1 MIKFPKDKKVKPT
14 GQSEVHQPVVG
25 EAGFR
30 EADPRALAQ
39 PFAPMVEQRP
49 TADLIVNARNART
62 HSARQVEQIAASIL
76 KFGFIVPIVV
86 NDKSVVLAGH
96 GRLRAAQQ
104 LGLKEVPTIVVK
116 HLTEELQRAFM
127 LADNRLAELAG
138 WDEELLRVE
147 LQELSLAIDFEFE
160 VTGFDTVDL
169 DRLEAPKLAKTAKP
183 EVVPE
188 LERDRPAISAP
199 GDLWKLDKHLLLCG
213 SALEQNSYQRL
224 MGDERAQMVFTD
236 PPYNVA
242 IDGHVCGL
250 GSVRHQDF
258 GMASGEMTEPEFTG
272 FLNSFMGHAAQ
283 HSHDGAIHFICM
295 DWRHMGEVLA
305 AAGKLYELKNVCV
318 WNKTNGGM
326 GTFYRS
332 KHEMVF
338 VFKAGSGPHI
348 NNFGLGEK
356 GRYRTNVWD
365 YPGRQHF
372 QARPHGR
379 AARPPD
385 GKAVGLGG
393 GRPEGLLEARCDSAR
408 PVRRQRHDPTG
419 GGEDR
424 PPGPRH
430 RARPLL
436 RRRRHRPLAG
446 ADRPGS
452 GPCRDAARRSTSWPR
467 RRRMP
472 PTSRDGI

>member
-1 MIKFPKDKKVKPT
+1 VSKFSKDKTVRPSD
-14 GQSEVHQPVVG
+14 QAEIEQPVVG

-30 EADPRALAQ
+30 EADPRALVQ

-76 KFGFIVPIVV
+76 KFGFIIPIVV
-86 NDKSVVLAGH
+86 NDKGVVLAGH
-96 GRLRAAQQ
+96 GRLRAAQR
-104 LGLKEVPTIVVK
+104 LGLEDVPIIVVK

-147 LQELSLAIDFEFE
+147 LQELSLVIEFEFE

-169 DRLEAPKLAKTAKP
+169 DRLEAPKPAKTAKP

-188 LERDRPAISAP
+188 LERDRPAVSVP

-250 GSVRHQDF
+250 GSVRHRDF
-258 GMASGEMTEPEFTG
+258 KMASGEMTAPEFTA
-272 FLNSFMGHAAQ
+272 FLNSFISHAAQ
-283 HSHDGAIHFICM
+283 YSQDGAIHYICM
-295 DWRHMGEVLA
+295 DWRHMGEVLD
-305 AAGKLYELKNVCV
+305 AAGELYELKNVCV

-365 YPGRQHF
+365 YPGVNTFRRGRMDELRAHPTVKPLALVVDALKDCSKRGGIVLDPF
-372 QARPHGR
+372 VGSGTTLLAAEKTGRLGR
-379 AARPPD
+379 AIE
-385 GKAVGLGG
+385 L
-393 GRPEGLLEARCDSAR
+393 
-408 PVRRQRHDPTG
+408 DP
-419 GGEDR
+419 
-424 PPGPRH
+424 H
-430 RARPLL
+430 YV
-436 RRRRHRPLAG
+436 
-446 ADRPGS
+446 
-452 GPCRDAARRSTSWPR
+452 DAAIGRWQALTGQTAVHSENGKTFNE
-467 RRRMP
+467 MAAAAHAADIA
-472 PTSRDGI
+472 DGI

>member
-1 MIKFPKDKKVKPT
+1 VSKFPKDKTVRPSD
-14 GQSEVHQPVVG
+14 QAEIEQPVVG

-30 EADPRALAQ
+30 EADPRALVQ

-76 KFGFIVPIVV
+76 KFGFLIPIVV
-86 NDKSVVLAGH
+86 NDKGVVLAGH
-96 GRLRAAQQ
+96 GRLRAAQR
-104 LGLKEVPTIVVK
+104 LGLEDVPIIVVN
-116 HLTEELQRAFM
+116 HLTDELQRAFM

-147 LQELSLAIDFEFE
+147 LQELSLVIDFEFE

-169 DRLEAPKLAKTAKP
+169 DRLEAPKPAKTAKP

-188 LERDRPAISAP
+188 LERDRPAVSVP

-250 GSVRHQDF
+250 GSVRHRDF
-258 GMASGEMTEPEFTG
+258 KMASGEMTAPEFTG
-272 FLNSFMGHAAQ
+272 FLNSFMSHADR
-283 HSHDGAIHFICM
+283 HSQDGAIHFICM

-305 AAGKLYELKNVCV
+305 AAGELYELKNVCV

-365 YPGRQHF
+365 YPGVNTFRRGRMDELRAHPTVKPLALVVDALKDCSKRGGIVLDPF
-372 QARPHGR
+372 VGSGTTLLAAEKAGRVGR
-379 AARPPD
+379 AIELDPHYVDAAIGRWQVLTGQAAVHVET
-385 GKAVGLGG
+385 GKTFNELVA
-393 GRPEGLLEARCDSAR
+393 AA
-408 PVRRQRHDPTG
+408 
-419 GGEDR
+419 
-424 PPGPRH
+424 
-430 RARPLL
+430 PLL
-436 RRRRHRPLAG
+436 
-446 ADRPGS
+446 
-452 GPCRDAARRSTSWPR
+452 
-467 RRRMP
+467 
-472 PTSRDGI
+472 TSRDGI

>member
-1 MIKFPKDKKVKPT
+1 MTLVAACIHSGWGSVILRSSPVSLAHEAAAEPEARRRLAVFARQGGAGQTHRRCIVSKLPKDKKVKPT
-14 GQSEVHQPVVG
+14 GSSEVHQPVVG
-25 EAGFR
+25 EADFR
-30 EADPRALAQ
+30 EADPRALVQ

-76 KFGFIVPIVV
+76 KFGFIIPIVA
-86 NDKSVVLAGH
+86 NDKGVVLAGH
-96 GRLRAAQQ
+96 GRLRAAQR
-104 LGLKEVPTIVVK
+104 LGLKEVPIIVAK

-147 LQELSLAIDFEFE
+147 LQELSLVIDFEFE

-169 DRLEAPKLAKTAKP
+169 DRLEAPKPAKTAKP

-188 LERDRPAISAP
+188 LERDRPAVSAS

-224 MGDERAQMVFTD
+224 MGDGRAQMVFTD

-250 GSVRHQDF
+250 GSVRHRDF
-258 GMASGEMTEPEFTG
+258 GMASGEMTAPEFTG
-272 FLNSFMGHAAQ
+272 FLNSFMSHAVR

-295 DWRHMGEVLA
+295 DWRHMGEVLD
-305 AAGKLYELKNVCV
+305 AAGELYELKNVCV

-338 VFKAGSGPHI
+338 VFKVGSDPHI
-348 NNFGLGEK
+348 NNFGLGER

-365 YPGRQHF
+365 YPGVNTFR
-372 QARPHGR
+372 RGR
-379 AARPPD
+379 MDELRA
-385 GKAVGLGG
+385 
-393 GRPEGLLEARCDSAR
+393 
-408 PVRRQRHDPTG
+408 HPTVK
-419 GGEDR
+419 
-424 PPGPRH
+424 
-430 RARPLL
+430 
-436 RRRRHRPLAG
+436 PLALVV
-446 ADRPGS
+446 
-452 GPCRDAARRSTSWPR
+452 DALKTARSAVE
-467 RRRMP
+467 
-472 PTSRDGI
+472 

>member
-1 MIKFPKDKKVKPT
+1 VKFPKDKKVKPT
-14 GQSEVHQPVVG
+14 DQSEAHQPVVG
-25 EAGFR
+25 DAGFR
-30 EADPRALAQ
+30 EAVPKALVQ
-39 PFAPMVEQRP
+39 PFAPMIEQCP
-49 TADLIVNARNART
+49 SSDLIVNARNART

-76 KFGFIVPIVV
+76 KFGFITPIVV
-86 NDKSVVLAGH
+86 NDKGVVLAGH

-104 LGLKEVPTIVVK
+104 LGLKEVPTIAVK

-169 DRLEAPKLAKTAKP
+169 DRLEAPKLVKTPKS

-188 LERDRPAISAP
+188 LERDRPAISAT
-199 GDLWKLDKHLLLCG
+199 GDLWQLGKHLLLCG
-213 SALEQNSYQRL
+213 SALEQDSYQRL
-224 MGDERAQMVFTD
+224 MGDDRAQMVFTD

-250 GSVRHQDF
+250 GSVRHQNF
-258 GMASGEMTEPEFTG
+258 GMASGEMTESEFTG
-272 FLNSFMGHAAQ
+272 FLSSFMGHAAQ
-283 HSHDGAIHFICM
+283 CSQDGAIHFICM
-295 DWRHMGEVLA
+295 DWRHMGEVLD
-305 AAGKLYELKNVCV
+305 AAGELYELKNVCV

-338 VFKAGSGPHI
+338 VFKVGSGPHI

-365 YPGRQHF
+365 YPGVNTFRRGRMDELRAHPTVKPLPLVVDAVKDCSKRGGILLDPF
-372 QARPHGR
+372 VGSGTTLLAAEKTGRLGR
-379 AARPPD
+379 AIE
-385 GKAVGLGG
+385 L
-393 GRPEGLLEARCDSAR
+393 
-408 PVRRQRHDPTG
+408 DP
-419 GGEDR
+419 
-424 PPGPRH
+424 H
-430 RARPLL
+430 YV
-436 RRRRHRPLAG
+436 
-446 ADRPGS
+446 
-452 GPCRDAARRSTSWPR
+452 DAAIGRWQVLTGQAAVHAETGKTFDELAAAAPR
-467 RRRMP
+467 AA
-472 PTSRDGI
+472 DVA